1 MAYIGNWP
9 TSPGINSVNFRQNSV
24 TKRTQAQSGR
34 TIRTGVFSTQ
44 WQATVQYPILS
55 QTEFRPI
62 QAYVGIAQGGVNEFD
77 IILPSI
83 SYTTSTVTGL
93 TATALT
99 SYSAGTR
106 TIQLNTNY
114 SGGDYIL
121 KAGDFIRFA
130 NHTKVYMVLADVGIS
145 GGSISASFNIEP
157 PLYANVTGTEA
168 VTTTAVPFRMILS
181 DDVQEWQYNTTGF
194 INYNFDMEE
203 VY

>member
-1 MAYIGNWP
+1 
-9 TSPGINSVNFRQNSV
+9 V

-55 QTEFRPI
+55 QQEFRPI
-62 QAYVGIAQGGVNEFD
+62 QAYVGVAQGGVNEFD

-93 TATALT
+93 TATALVG
-99 SYSAGTR
+99 YSAGTR
-106 TIQLNTNY
+106 TIQLSTNY
-114 SGGDYIL
+114 SGGEYIL

-130 NHTKVYMVLADVGIS
+130 NHTKVYMVLSDVGIS
-145 GGSISASFNIEP
+145 GGSTSASFNVEP
-157 PLYANVTGTEA
+157 PLYANVSLGES

-194 INYNFDMEE
+194 INYSFDMEE